1 MAGVPLGY
9 IDLRQ
14 RLAEFDADVAQRLN
28 NEFDNA
34 NLPRPALIAR
44 AVFQP
49 GSPSRMEKLE
59 AENTQLKE
67 RVAKLEVKY
76 KRLKR
81 MVSAMWDAPG
91 MPGAN
96 ARLAELY
103 PDEQTK

>member
-1 MAGVPLGY
+1 MAGV
-9 IDLRQ
+9 
-14 RLAEFDADVAQRLN
+14 
-28 NEFDNA
+28 FDNA
-34 NLPRPALIAR
+34 NIPRPALIAR

-49 GSPSRMEKLE
+49 GSPDRVQKLE

-67 RVAKLEVKY
+67 RVTKLESKY
-76 KRLKR
+76 KKLKR

-96 ARLAELY
+96 AHLAELY